1 MRFSSARLFP
11 LLLMLT
17 LALLSFWLERLMREE
32 PQPPAKRRHDPDY
45 MIEGFTLVEYNRV
58 GMPVS
63 TLSAAKMLHFPDDDS
78 TDLLTPRA
86 VHTKPAEPR
95 LTLSADRGTL
105 SQDGNEMFLYDNVL
119 LLREGTSAALP
130 GSELRTN
137 FLHVVSQR
145 SLVRSDR
152 EVQITEPG
160 RKLSARGMEYDN
172 QAGLLTLYAQVRGV
186 YGGKL
191 K

>member
-1 MRFSSARLFP
+1 
-11 LLLMLT
+11 
-17 LALLSFWLERLMREE
+17 
-32 PQPPAKRRHDPDY
+32 
-45 MIEGFTLVEYNRV
+45 
-58 GMPVS
+58 
-63 TLSAAKMLHFPDDDS
+63 
-78 TDLLTPRA
+78 
-86 VHTKPAEPR
+86 
-95 LTLSADRGTL
+95 
-105 SQDGNEMFLYDNVL
+105 
-119 LLREGTSAALP
+119 
-130 GSELRTN
+130 
-137 FLHVVSQR
+137 VSQR

>member
-32 PQPPAKRRHDPDY
+32 PQPPAQRRHDPDY
-45 MIEGFTLVEYNRV
+45 VVEGFNMVEYSRA

-78 TDLLTPRA
+78 TDLVAPRA
-86 VHTKPAEPR
+86 MQTKPAEPR
-95 LTLSADRGTL
+95 LTLSAERGTL
-105 SQDGNEMFLYDNVL
+105 SQDGNEIFLYDNVL
-119 LLREGTSAALP
+119 MMREGAAALP
-130 GSELRTN
+130 GSQLRTS

-152 EVQITEPG
+152 DVQITEQG
-160 RKLSARGMEYDN
+160 RTLSARGMEYDN
-172 QAGLLTLYAQVRGV
+172 LAGQLTLHAQVRGV
-186 YGGKL
+186 YDGKL

>member
-1 MRFSSARLFP
+1 MRFISARLFP

-17 LALLSFWLERLMREE
+17 LALLSFWLDRLVREE

-45 MIEGFTLVEYNRV
+45 MVEGFTMVEYSRA

-78 TDLLTPRA
+78 TDLLAPRA
-86 VHTKPAEPR
+86 VQTRPAESR

-105 SQDGNEMFLYDNVL
+105 SQDGNEILLYDNVL
-119 LLREGTSAALP
+119 MLREATAALP
-130 GSELRTN
+130 GSELRTS

-152 EVQITEPG
+152 EVQITEQG
-160 RKLSARGMEYDN
+160 RRLSAHGMEYDN
-172 QAGLLTLYAQVRGV
+172 QTGQLILHAQVRGA
-186 YGGKL
+186 YDGKL

>member
-17 LALLSFWLERLMREE
+17 LALLSFWLERLVREE
-32 PQPPAKRRHDPDY
+32 PQRQAPRRHEVDY
-45 MIEGFTLVEYNRV
+45 AIERFTLVDYSRE
-58 GMPVS
+58 GEPVS

-78 TDLLTPRA
+78 TDLLGPRA
-86 VHTKPAEPR
+86 VQTKPAEPR

-119 LLREGTSAALP
+119 LLREGSAALP

>member
-1 MRFSSARLFP
+1 MRLSSARLFP

-17 LALLSFWLERLMREE
+17 LALLSFWLERLVREE

-45 MIEGFTLVEYNRV
+45 MVEGFNLVEYNRA

-63 TLSAAKMLHFPDDDS
+63 NLSAAKMLHFPDDDS
-78 TDLLTPRA
+78 TDLVAPRA
-86 VHTKPAEPR
+86 VQTKPAEPR
-95 LTLSADRGTL
+95 LSLSADRGTL

-119 LLREGTSAALP
+119 MLRAGTASLP

-160 RKLSARGMEYDN
+160 RSLSARGMEYDN
-172 QAGLLTLYAQVRGV
+172 EAGLLTLYAQVRGV
-186 YGGKL
+186 YGGKI